1 MPVSYSPTGAERKPK
16 TGEPE
21 PKAPSLWERLN
32 AFLRQI
38 NDTSGV
44 NAGTYGWQQRQPVRY
59 QRQNTM
65 PSSGQ
70 RAVTMP
76 TRDRFQDGDPRADR
90 RVSYTPTGQVR
101 ENPYTPAPQFQFSRY
116 EDPRRD
122 RRPAIG
128 RYNPYNPEGY
138 IPMPWWYGDLN
149 PDQGTGQAG
158 LTGGG
163 SYGTLG
169 SRIGGGSGGGRGGSG
184 GSGGSYPGYG
194 QRTNADFIPRWLH
207 QMVNWKV

>member
-1 MPVSYSPTGAERKPK
+1 MPVTYSPTGADRKPK
-16 TGEPE
+16 TGTE
-21 PKAPSLWERLN
+21 PKAPTLWERLN
-32 AFLRQI
+32 KFLQQL

-44 NAGTYGWQQRQPVRY
+44 NAGTYGYQRQQPVRY

-70 RAVTMP
+70 RALTMP

-101 ENPYTPAPQFQFSRY
+101 ANPYAVVQPAQYQFGY
-116 EDPRRD
+116 DADPRKD

-128 RYNPYNPEGY
+128 RFNGYNPEGF

-149 PDQGTGQAG
+149 PNQGAGVAGTGGAG
-158 LTGGG
+158 GSGGLRSRISYGGG
-163 SYGTLG
+163 
-169 SRIGGGSGGGRGGSG
+169 GGGRGG
-184 GSGGSYPGYG
+184 GGSYPGYG
-194 QRTNADFIPRWLH
+194 ARTNADYIPGWLQ

>member
-1 MPVSYSPTGAERKPK
+1 MPVTYSPTGADRKPK
-16 TGEPE
+16 DPQ
-21 PKAPSLWERLN
+21 PKAPSLWDRLN
-32 AFLRQI
+32 KFLQQL

-44 NAGTYGWQQRQPVRY
+44 NAGTYGYQRQQPVRY

-70 RAVTMP
+70 KALTMP

-90 RVSYTPTGQVR
+90 RVAYTPTGQVR
-101 ENPYTPAPQFQFSRY
+101 VNPYTPAPTYQFGRDD
-116 EDPRRD
+116 DPRKD

-128 RYNPYNPEGY
+128 RFNGYNPEGF

-149 PDQGTGQAG
+149 PNQGAGVAGTGAG
-158 LTGGG
+158 AGYGTARSSYGGG
-163 SYGTLG
+163 G
-169 SRIGGGSGGGRGGSG
+169 GGGRGGG
-184 GSGGSYPGYG
+184 GGGSYPGYG
-194 QRTNADFIPRWLH
+194 ARTNADYIPGWLQ